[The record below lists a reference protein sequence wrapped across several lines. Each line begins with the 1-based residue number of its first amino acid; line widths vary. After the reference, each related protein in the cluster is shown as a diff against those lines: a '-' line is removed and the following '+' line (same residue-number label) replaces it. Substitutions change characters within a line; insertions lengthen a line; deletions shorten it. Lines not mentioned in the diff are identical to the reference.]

1 MSGTARLLDGT
12 VVASAA
18 TALFLVPRVLRRE
31 AGPARPEARPA
42 RREARPARQ
51 PPHPARQEAEANLPR
66 RRRPFGPE
74 PVLAAVV
81 ALILLNQVLVA
92 VYVNRV
98 HHGDVSFIA
107 RYLPPGW
114 FDVPRLD
121 FLAARFPAPELL
133 APSVLRVQAFL
144 ELPLVLLAF
153 AAVVRR
159 LDRALYVRLA
169 RSPLVPPAAVSYTVA
184 FCAVE
189 WDLRNPFTVDDL
201 VLRSLAACVT
211 PPLIAWLARRE
222 PESGSEPGSGSGS
235 GSGSEPRP
243 EPPVSPFRFALD
255 LWAYGQLMLVLY
267 DTVLLYNL
275 ARLGDHL
282 VSAAVASAVLVA
294 TRAVPSPAQRR
305 PPGPYTAALTGTL
318 GRALALFL
326 VPALSIRYAES
337 FGTPQLAA
345 LAGLLVVGVAL
356 RRDATLLLPPAVA
369 GVLVGCAVAA
379 LAPGPYY
386 EATLLRSATGALL
399 ATTAV
404 CALLDTTRTRLVV
417 RS

>member
-1 MSGTARLLDGT
+1 MSGVAPLLDGT

-18 TALFLVPRVLRRE
+18 AALFVTPGVLRRT
-31 AGPARPEARPA
+31 APA
-42 RREARPARQ
+42 RRSGRP
-51 PPHPARQEAEANLPR
+51 L
-66 RRRPFGPE
+66 GPE

-81 ALILLNQVLVA
+81 ALLYLNQVLVA

-107 RYLPPGW
+107 RHLPPGW

-121 FLAARFPAPELL
+121 ALAARFPAPELL
-133 APSVLRVQAFL
+133 APSVLRVPALL

-153 AAVVRR
+153 VAVVRR

-169 RSPLVPPAAVSYTVA
+169 RSPLVPLAAASYTAA

-189 WDLRNPFTVDDL
+189 WSLRNPYTLDDL
-201 VLRSLAACVT
+201 VLRTIAACLT
-211 PPLIAWLARRE
+211 PPLIARLARRE
-222 PESGSEPGSGSGS
+222 PEAEPGTKTGAKA
-235 GSGSEPRP
+235 EP
-243 EPPVSPFRFALD
+243 EPARSLFRFALD

-267 DTVLLYNL
+267 DTALLYNL

-282 VSAAVASAVLVA
+282 ASAALAVAVLVA
-294 TRAVPSPAQRR
+294 TRTVPARPRPPHRR
-305 PPGPYTAALTGTL
+305 PGPHTAALAGTI

-326 VPALSIRYAES
+326 VPALSIRYAET
-337 FGTPQLAA
+337 FGTPELAA
-345 LAGLLVVGVAL
+345 LAGLLVIGAAA
-356 RRDATLLLPPAVA
+356 RRDALHLLLPALAGAAV
-369 GVLVGCAVAA
+369 GYAVAA

>member
-1 MSGTARLLDGT
+1 MSGIAPLLDGT
-12 VVASAA
+12 VAASAA
-18 TALFLVPRVLRRE
+18 AALFLAPRVLRRE
-31 AGPARPEARPA
+31 AGPARRG
-42 RREARPARQ
+42 RSY
-51 PPHPARQEAEANLPR
+51 
-66 RRRPFGPE
+66 GPE

-81 ALILLNQVLVA
+81 ALIYLNQVLVA

-98 HHGDVSFIA
+98 HHGDVSFIT
-107 RYLPPGW
+107 RYLQPGW

-121 FLAARFPAPELL
+121 ALAARFPAPELL

-144 ELPLVLLAF
+144 ELPLALLAF
-153 AAVVRR
+153 VAVVRR

-169 RSPLVPPAAVSYTVA
+169 RSPLVPLAAASYTVA

-189 WDLRNPFTVDDL
+189 WDLRNPYTVDDL
-201 VLRSLAACVT
+201 VLRTLAACLT

-222 PESGSEPGSGSGS
+222 TGADPGAGAEPGS
-235 GSGSEPRP
+235 EAKPVP
-243 EPPVSPFRFALD
+243 EPEPARGLFRFALD

-267 DTVLLYNL
+267 DTALLYNL

-282 VSAAVASAVLVA
+282 PSAAAALAVLVA
-294 TRAVPSPAQRR
+294 TRTVPPRGPHPR
-305 PPGPYTAALTGTL
+305 PQPGPYTATLAGTI

-337 FGTPQLAA
+337 FGTPELAA
-345 LAGLLVVGVAL
+345 LAGLLVIGVAA
-356 RRDATLLLPPAVA
+356 RRDAPRLLLPALAGAV
-369 GVLVGCAVAA
+369 VGYAVAA

-399 ATTAV
+399 ATTAL
-404 CALLDTTRTRLVV
+404 CALLDTTRARLVV

>member
-1 MSGTARLLDGT
+1 MSGIAPLLDGT

-18 TALFLVPRVLRRE
+18 AALLVAPRVLRRTAP
-31 AGPARPEARPA
+31 AGRDGGTP
-42 RREARPARQ
+42 
-51 PPHPARQEAEANLPR
+51 
-66 RRRPFGPE
+66 GPE

-81 ALILLNQVLVA
+81 ALIYLNQVLVA

-107 RYLPPGW
+107 RHLPPGW

-121 FLAARFPAPELL
+121 SLAARFPAPELL

-153 AAVVRR
+153 VAVVRR

-169 RSPLVPPAAVSYTVA
+169 RSPLIPLAAASYTVA

-189 WDLRNPFTVDDL
+189 WDLRNPYTVDDL
-201 VLRSLAACVT
+201 VLRVLAACLT
-211 PPLIAWLARRE
+211 PPLIARLARRE
-222 PESGSEPGSGSGS
+222 PAAGTAADTAPARG
-235 GSGSEPRP
+235 
-243 EPPVSPFRFALD
+243 PFRFALD

-267 DTVLLYNL
+267 DTALLYNL
-275 ARLGDHL
+275 ARIGEHL
-282 VSAAVASAVLVA
+282 PSAAAALAVLVA
-294 TRAVPSPAQRR
+294 TRTVPSRDPR
-305 PPGPYTAALTGTL
+305 PGPYTAALTGTV

-337 FGTPQLAA
+337 FGTPELAA
-345 LAGLLVVGVAL
+345 LAGLLVIGAAV
-356 RRDATLLLPPAVA
+356 RRDAPRLLLPALGGAV
-369 GVLVGCAVAA
+369 VGYAVAA

-404 CALLDTTRTRLVV
+404 CALLDITRTRLVV
-417 RS
+417 HS

>member
-1 MSGTARLLDGT
+1 MSVIAPLLDGT

-18 TALFLVPRVLRRE
+18 AALFLAPRVLRRT
-31 AGPARPEARPA
+31 APPRPPGRAS
-42 RREARPARQ
+42 
-51 PPHPARQEAEANLPR
+51 
-66 RRRPFGPE
+66 GPE
-74 PVLAAVV
+74 PVLAVVV
-81 ALILLNQVLVA
+81 ALIYLNQVLVA

-107 RYLPPGW
+107 SHLPPGW

-121 FLAARFPAPELL
+121 ALAARFPAPELL
-133 APSVLRVQAFL
+133 APSVLRVPALL

-153 AAVVRR
+153 VAVVRR

-169 RSPLVPPAAVSYTVA
+169 RSPLIPLAAASYTVA

-189 WDLRNPFTVDDL
+189 WDLRNPYTVDDL
-201 VLRSLAACVT
+201 VLRVVAACLT
-211 PPLIAWLARRE
+211 PPLIARLARHE
-222 PESGSEPGSGSGS
+222 PV
-235 GSGSEPRP
+235 P
-243 EPPVSPFRFALD
+243 EGEGGADPARSLFRFALD

-267 DTVLLYNL
+267 DTALLYNL
-275 ARLGDHL
+275 ARLGGHL
-282 VSAAVASAVLVA
+282 PSAAVALAVLVA
-294 TRAVPSPAQRR
+294 TRAVPARPADPSR
-305 PPGPYTAALTGTL
+305 PTGPHSAALAGTI

-337 FGTPQLAA
+337 FGTPELAA
-345 LAGLLVVGVAL
+345 LAGLLVIGAAA
-356 RRDATLLLPPAVA
+356 RRDATRLLLPALAGAV
-369 GVLVGCAVAA
+369 VGYVVAT

-404 CALLDTTRTRLVV
+404 CALLDTTPTRLVV